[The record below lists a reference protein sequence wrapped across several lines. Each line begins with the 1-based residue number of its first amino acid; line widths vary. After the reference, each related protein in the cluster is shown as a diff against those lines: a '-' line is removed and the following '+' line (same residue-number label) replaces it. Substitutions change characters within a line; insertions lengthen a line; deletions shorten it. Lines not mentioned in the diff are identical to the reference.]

1 MTKQQFGNKGLVSK
15 AEDTS
20 DTSIG
25 NSYDLTTDNVKYLE
39 GKVKHGSGNTLD
51 SEKSRKSVRFRDG
64 RKGDDEEV
72 NIDSNGDLGKGLV
85 DVAYF
90 ATLMNKQEPWVDRN
104 FLAGFRDIFSYFS
117 CFRNGFKVK
126 IFNLTGTQLVTFVRK
141 THICASQLDIVE
153 TYYGKEEMYVGRV
166 ERSAHGYVL
175 KDKFQDDVYRVMRI
189 PKNRNSLKKMS
200 RMSLELSKGLVPT
213 ENPKEMKIFR
223 TDTKEIIGRIEYM
236 KRGRGL
242 RFLSGCIAQSKI
254 GFVVNPDVG
263 TNAKVLLMGVLFL
276 LMHSGQEKYVPLP
289 LGSDA
294 VGYGT
299 SPPSS
304 AYSSETSLDRL
315 MKR

>member
-104 FLAGFRDIFSYFS
+104 FLAGFRDIFSAGEVWVQEVQCIPCGLDTSFKISTRDDKTPLFYARKSQRAFPTWFKSLFCSYFS

-213 ENPKEMKIFR
+213 ENPKEGWMFFFWK
-223 TDTKEIIGRIEYM
+223 
-236 KRGRGL
+236 
-242 RFLSGCIAQSKI
+242 SGDE
-254 GFVVNPDVG
+254 N
-263 TNAKVLLMGVLFL
+263 L
-276 LMHSGQEKYVPLP
+276 
-289 LGSDA
+289 
-294 VGYGT
+294 
-299 SPPSS
+299 
-304 AYSSETSLDRL
+304 
-315 MKR
+315 